1 MKNRIVALLI
11 PMLLCA
17 SAAYSQETLAVTEDG
32 RKVLLNSN
40 GSWRPFGS
48 TAPVAPSPAKSP
60 FQKAA
65 GASSVYKSKGD
76 KFQVWYN
83 PSKWHQKKSAE
94 NDKPT
99 FEHKDGDIYAMILA
113 ERFSMTLDALKDLAI
128 QNAQNVAPDVRV
140 THEEERVVNGKKI
153 LCMSFE
159 GTISGVPFTYFGYYY
174 AGKNGIIQLIT
185 YTAQNL
191 FEEYRGEMTEFLN
204 GLKIND

>member
-1 MKNRIVALLI
+1 VKKIIFTTMIALFI
-11 PMLLCA
+11 TV
-17 SAAYSQETLAVTEDG
+17 SVSHGQETLAVTEDG

-40 GSWRPFGS
+40 GTWRPFGS
-48 TAPVAPSPAKSP
+48 TSSVAPSPAKSP

>member
-1 MKNRIVALLI
+1 MKNVIFTTLMVLFI
-11 PMLLCA
+11 SA
-17 SAAYSQETLAVTEDG
+17 SVTYGQDTLAVTEDG

-40 GSWRPFGS
+40 GTWRLYGS
-48 TAPVAPSPAKSP
+48 TASVAPSPGKLP
-60 FQKAA
+60 FKKAD
-65 GASSVYKSKGD
+65 GASSVFKSKGD

-83 PSKWHQKKSAE
+83 PTKWHQKKSADS
-94 NDKPT
+94 DKPT

-113 ERFSMTLDALKDLAI
+113 ERFSMTLDALRDLAI

-140 THEEERVVNGKKI
+140 THEEERIVNGKKV

-204 GLKIND
+204 GLKINE